1 MVFVNE
7 FNHKVFNIDNP
18 DKLKDLMGHRVA
30 GNVDQAA
37 GTIHVDE
44 VNPLPEKGKKKA
56 EAASMDE
63 MHK

>member
-1 MVFVNE
+1 
-7 FNHKVFNIDNP
+7 
-18 DKLKDLMGHRVA
+18 
-30 GNVDQAA
+30 
-37 GTIHVDE
+37 VDE